1 MNVFGIGLP
10 EMALILVIALLVFGP
25 KKLPEIGRSLGKAIR
40 GFQDASRDFENEFN
54 REAQQLEQAV
64 TTPKLP
70 ESKLPESEEVSATE
84 TASAESNNHTAT
96 SSGQS

>member
-40 GFQDASRDFENEFN
+40 GFQEASQEFENEFK
-54 REAQQLEQAV
+54 REASQLESSVSMKAQLEDSPASPSV
-64 TTPKLP
+64 AANNT
-70 ESKLPESEEVSATE
+70 EDASVSSERVAKS
-84 TASAESNNHTAT
+84 
-96 SSGQS
+96 